1 MSAPKVTRDCVRFA
15 PMLTAREGELDAQDR
30 TSLAEHL
37 SGCARCSAEVAD
49 LTATE
54 GLVRDALLAEAAR
67 RDFAPFVDAVM
78 ARVEKQS
85 ARAGAGVRADGSPRT
100 AAPRTGWDAIVGW
113 VRRHRFAAAT
123 GALAPTVAGIA
134 LIMYVASDRPPVS
147 QVGEVVV
154 VAEGRIPMV
163 LHTAEGPVVLLGG
176 ADGGT

>member
-85 ARAGAGVRADGSPRT
+85 ARSAVTADRSRRQ

-123 GALAPTVAGIA
+123 GALAPAVAGIA

>member
-1 MSAPKVTRDCVRFA
+1 MSAPKVTRDCARFA
-15 PMLTAREGELDAQDR
+15 PMLTAREGELDAQGR
-30 TSLAEHL
+30 TALAEHL
-37 SGCARCSAEVAD
+37 SGCARCTAEAAD
-49 LTATE
+49 LAATE
-54 GLVRDALLAEAAR
+54 GLVRDALLAEAAH

-85 ARAGAGVRADGSPRT
+85 ARAGARADGSRR
-100 AAPRTGWDAIVGW
+100 AAEPRTGWDAIIGW
-113 VRRHRFAAAT
+113 VRKHRFAAAT
-123 GALAPTVAGIA
+123 GALAPAVAGIA

-163 LHTAEGPVVLLGG
+163 LHTAEGPVVLLGD